1 MQQMENLHGPMTI
14 SNVILIRQPLGVLTI
29 GSFGTRTVTQIES
42 SKYSRPYLRY
52 MIRGGNAEKRTFDW
66 VIAPLK
72 DGCVFVEWVLG
83 FNLKYFKF
91 HFGH

>member
-1 MQQMENLHGPMTI
+1 MVVDKGM
-14 SNVILIRQPLGVLTI
+14 S
-29 GSFGTRTVTQIES
+29 
-42 SKYSRPYLRY
+42 
-52 MIRGGNAEKRTFDW
+52 RGGNAEKRTFDW

>member
-1 MQQMENLHGPMTI
+1 MIE
-14 SNVILIRQPLGVLTI
+14 RQK
-29 GSFGTRTVTQIES
+29 FR
-42 SKYSRPYLRY
+42 YLKFKDVNKVEFIMNRF

-66 VIAPLK
+66 VIATLK

-83 FNLKYFKF
+83 FNFKYFKF